1 MAEKRKNRKKLYKDY
16 QVRIATLEKGIADL
30 ERKVYGKAKTG
41 FQAHRWK
48 LKKYRGRGRDKETG
62 LTPMMERF
70 IEEYPKDLNGTR
82 AAIRAGFSKKSACT
96 RASQM
101 LQDPYVIKAL
111 KREYKKIQRRN
122 HIEQDQVLKELSL
135 IAYSNIL
142 DFCEWKNNEL
152 KLFDSKYLSRSDA
165 ASIRK
170 ITKKETLKTTTV
182 TLELYD
188 KPNALMVLCRYLN
201 ILDGKGDK
209 GKDSPEEI
217 ARRIREEILEIE
229 NSIPMEP
236 GENDDIY
243 IPIAHNATI
252 QERQFGEKL
261 NKLTDKQRKKK
272 AA

>member
-1 MAEKRKNRKKLYKDY
+1 MGKKVKNRRELYLTYVK
-16 QVRIATLEKGIADL
+16 RIDTLERGIAHL
-30 ERKVYGKAKTG
+30 ERRIYGKAKEPLRK
-41 FQAHRWK
+41 FKWK
-48 LKKYRGRGRDKETG
+48 KGRKPTHRDKKTG
-62 LTPMMERF
+62 LTPMMARF
-70 IEEYPKDLNGTR
+70 VEEYPKDLNGTK
-82 AAIRAGFSKKSACT
+82 AALRSGFSKGSAPT

-101 LQDPYVIKAL
+101 LNDPYVIKAL
-111 KREYKKIQRRN
+111 KREYKRIQRRN
-122 HIEQDQVLKELSL
+122 HIEQDQVLRELSL
-135 IAYSNIL
+135 LAYSNIL
-142 DFCEWKNNEL
+142 DFCEWTNSEL

-170 ITKKETLKTTTV
+170 ITKRETPKTTTI

-188 KPNALMVLCRYLN
+188 KQSALMTLCRYLN

-229 NSIPMEP
+229 NSIPSEP

-261 NKLTDKQRKKK
+261 NELNNKQKKK